1 MDHTLKLLKQMAHGI
16 AKQFGTSCEVVIHD
30 LNKDLE
36 TSIVHIENGQ
46 VTNRKFGDG
55 PSGIVLETLHKN
67 AAKVQDKLSYLT
79 RTEDG
84 RILKSST
91 LYIRDADEK
100 ISYIFSINYD
110 ITALLT
116 IDRVSPQ
123 AENIP
128 EMCKAVEAAGAD
140 AISLTNTFQA
150 CAIDLEKRRPV
161 FNNIFAGLSGPA
173 VRPIALRMVWQAVGA
188 VNIPV
193 VGLGGIATGRDALE
207 FIMAGAAA
215 VQVGAAN
222 FANPRAMETIADE
235 MAAWMDKNGVKT
247 LDEIRG
253 CARNAE

>member
-1 MDHTLKLLKQMAHGI
+1 MDFYDIMSLEAVVFDIFYQCFFTKGGMTMDHTLKLLKQMAHGI

-30 LNKDLE
+30 LNKDLK

-46 VTNRKFGDG
+46 VTNRKSGDG

-116 IDRVSPQ
+116 IDSALGSLLHTEPETDTYTVSKPHSPQ
-123 AENIP
+123 TITRN
-128 EMCKAVEAAGAD
+128 VEELLNDLMQQGVALVGKPVALMTKEDKIQVVRYLNDAGAFLITKSGDKVANLLNISKFTLYSYMD
-140 AISLTNTFQA
+140 AG
-150 CAIDLEKRRPV
+150 K
-161 FNNIFAGLSGPA
+161 
-173 VRPIALRMVWQAVGA
+173 
-188 VNIPV
+188 
-193 VGLGGIATGRDALE
+193 
-207 FIMAGAAA
+207 
-215 VQVGAAN
+215 
-222 FANPRAMETIADE
+222 
-235 MAAWMDKNGVKT
+235 
-247 LDEIRG
+247 
-253 CARNAE
+253 

>member
-30 LNKDLE
+30 LE

-46 VTNRKFGDG
+46 VTNRKSGDG

-116 IDRVSPQ
+116 IDSALGSLLHTEPETDTYTVSKPHSPQ
-123 AENIP
+123 TITRN
-128 EMCKAVEAAGAD
+128 VEELLNDLMQQGVALVGKPVALMTKEDKIQVVRYLNDAGAFLITKSGDKVANLLNISKFTLYSYMD
-140 AISLTNTFQA
+140 AG
-150 CAIDLEKRRPV
+150 K
-161 FNNIFAGLSGPA
+161 
-173 VRPIALRMVWQAVGA
+173 
-188 VNIPV
+188 
-193 VGLGGIATGRDALE
+193 
-207 FIMAGAAA
+207 
-215 VQVGAAN
+215 
-222 FANPRAMETIADE
+222 
-235 MAAWMDKNGVKT
+235 
-247 LDEIRG
+247 
-253 CARNAE
+253 

>member
-30 LNKDLE
+30 LNKD
-36 TSIVHIENGQ
+36 SIVHIENGQ
-46 VTNRKFGDG
+46 VTHRKSGDG

-116 IDRVSPQ
+116 IDSALGSLLHTEPETDTYTVSKPHSPQ
-123 AENIP
+123 TITRN
-128 EMCKAVEAAGAD
+128 VEELLNDLMQQGVALVGKPVALMTKEDKIQVVRYLNDAGAFLITKSGDKVANLLNISKFTLYSYMD
-140 AISLTNTFQA
+140 AG
-150 CAIDLEKRRPV
+150 K
-161 FNNIFAGLSGPA
+161 
-173 VRPIALRMVWQAVGA
+173 
-188 VNIPV
+188 
-193 VGLGGIATGRDALE
+193 
-207 FIMAGAAA
+207 
-215 VQVGAAN
+215 
-222 FANPRAMETIADE
+222 
-235 MAAWMDKNGVKT
+235 
-247 LDEIRG
+247 
-253 CARNAE
+253 